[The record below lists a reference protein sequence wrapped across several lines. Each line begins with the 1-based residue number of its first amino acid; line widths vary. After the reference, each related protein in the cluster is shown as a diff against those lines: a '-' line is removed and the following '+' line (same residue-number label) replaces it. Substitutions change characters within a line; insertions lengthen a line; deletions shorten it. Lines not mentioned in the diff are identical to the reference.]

1 MIGVCALAE
10 MPVKGELFM
19 QATIGALC
27 LAAMTIGVVHTLLG
41 PDHYLPFLAM
51 SRAGK
56 WSLPKTILITALCG
70 VGHVLGSVVI
80 GLVGVALGVS
90 LFRLE
95 SLESQRGDVA
105 GWLLLAFGLA
115 YMVWGIHRAARRRP
129 HTHWHA
135 HDDGTVHTHEHAH
148 VEGHAHVHLAPFAEE
163 TAGQVMVERS
173 EWHLHPASRESAARA
188 RLNDTGGTLLAAH
201 GDGTARASLTPWVLF
216 TIFVFGPCEPLIPLL
231 MFPAAQASWWGVI
244 LVAACFGVA
253 TIGTMVTVVVLA
265 TVGLGSLRF
274 RWLERYSH
282 ATAGFVVACCGA
294 AIKAGL

>member
-1 MIGVCALAE
+1 
-10 MPVKGELFM
+10 M

-27 LAAMTIGVVHTLLG
+27 LTAMTIGVVHTLLG
-41 PDHYLPFLAM
+41 PDHYLPFVAM

-80 GLVGVALGVS
+80 GLVGIALGVS
-90 LFRLE
+90 LF
-95 SLESQRGDVA
+95 SLETLEGRRGDVA

-115 YMVWGIHRAARRRP
+115 YMVWGIRRAARRRP
-129 HTHWHA
+129 HSHWHV

-148 VEGHAHVHLAPFAEE
+148 VEDHAHVHAAPFAEGSE
-163 TAGQVMVERS
+163 GPAVLERGGQ
-173 EWHLHPASRESAARA
+173 H
-188 RLNDTGGTLLAAH
+188 AH
-201 GDGTARASLTPWVLF
+201 GAAYEPPARVKQGDASDSPHAGSGDGAGRATLTPWVLF

-244 LVAACFGVA
+244 LVATLFGVA
-253 TIGTMVTVVVLA
+253 TIGTMLAVVVLA
-265 TVGLGSLRF
+265 TLGVGSIRF